1 LHLLLTTCW
10 VNLIDGIGNSYV
22 SDFSNQSPWEDRI
35 LKLKLALCVA
45 AIVTAPAIAQEPP
58 SDTVKAVV
66 EKGVTMD
73 VQGNV
78 GDIEYKSDGTFSGF
92 DGMFAGT
99 YKTDGNKLC
108 ITVEAFGLV
117 DQCQAYPD
125 GKKSGDTF
133 ELTSDMGT
141 MQVTIR

>member
-1 LHLLLTTCW
+1 M
-10 VNLIDGIGNSYV
+10 
-22 SDFSNQSPWEDRI
+22 
-35 LKLKLALCVA
+35 KLKLALCVA

>member
-1 LHLLLTTCW
+1 MRLT
-10 VNLIDGIGNSYV
+10 I
-22 SDFSNQSPWEDRI
+22 F
-35 LKLKLALCVA
+35 AAA
-45 AIVTAPAIAQEPP
+45 AIALAAPALAQDAAPP

-78 GDIEYKSDGTFSGF
+78 GTIEYKPDGTFSGF

-99 YKTDGNKLC
+99 YKTNGNKLC
-108 ITVEAFGLV
+108 ITVEAFGLNN
-117 DQCQAYPD
+117 QCTEYPD

-133 ELTSDMGT
+133 EIPSDMGPFT
-141 MQVTIR
+141 VTIR

>member
-1 LHLLLTTCW
+1 MKLKTLLLAA
-10 VNLIDGIGNSYV
+10 VV
-22 SDFSNQSPWEDRI
+22 
-35 LKLKLALCVA
+35 VA
-45 AIVTAPAIAQEPP
+45 APAFAQEAAAP
-58 SDTVKAVV
+58 SDTVKAVI
-66 EKGVTMD
+66 EKGVSMD

-99 YKTDGNKLC
+99 YKTNGNKLC

-117 DQCQAYPD
+117 DQCQEYPD
-125 GKKSGDTF
+125 GKKSGDSFT
-133 ELTSDMGT
+133 LASDQGE